1 MNEYLQAL
9 SRALGRLD
17 EAEREDILADYRE
30 HFEIGLSQGKT
41 ESQIAAELGEPESI
55 AKLYSAITATTQAEK
70 TKKPQDAMRMVG
82 ATFAYRMG
90 KGMTI
95 GTLYLLFVLAI
106 IPVFALGASLVIGAA
121 ALVLLAALEFVKGF
135 VLYGL
140 LAVFLGITL
149 LGLGALCLM
158 GAKALWGTTIGALS
172 MLARRWLGQKEE
184 GETKI

>member
-17 EAEREDILADYRE
+17 QSEREDILADYRE

-41 ESQIAAELGEPESI
+41 ERQIAAELGEPECI
-55 AKLYSAITATTQAEK
+55 ARLYTAITATTQAEK

-90 KGMTI
+90 KGITI

-106 IPVFALGASLVIGAA
+106 IPVFALGASLLIGAA
-121 ALVLLAALEFVKGF
+121 ALVCLAVLEFVKSFIEFGF
-135 VLYGL
+135 
-140 LAVFLGITL
+140 LAIFLGITL
-149 LGLGALCLM
+149 LGMGALCLM
-158 GAKALWGTTIGALS
+158 GAKVLWGTTIGALS
-172 MLARRWLGQKEE
+172 ALARRWLGQKEE
-184 GETKI
+184 RETKK

>member
-9 SRALGRLD
+9 SRALSRL
-17 EAEREDILADYRE
+17 EQAEREDILTDYRE

-41 ESQIAAELGEPESI
+41 EKQIAQELGEPESI
-55 AKLYSAITATTQAEK
+55 AKLYTAITATTQAEK

-106 IPVFALGASLVIGAA
+106 IPVFALGASLGLGAA
-121 ALVLLAALEFVKGF
+121 ALICLAVFEFVKSF
-135 VLYGL
+135 VAFGL

-149 LGLGALCLM
+149 LGMGALCLM

-172 MLARRWLGQKEE
+172 ALARRWMGQGEE
-184 GETKI
+184 RKTEQ